1 MSHHVTVLLLVEPS
15 NLRKNVNRAKN
26 RYWNHKRTKK
36 RKHVKI
42 SRKVPLHVTF
52 LLPLGPLGK
61 GFNITEYGKG
71 PQGEL
76 QQLSGSSFE
85 CLENGTTFSRGAN
98 KRIESAGTSKSKGT
112 NWLSSKWKDGTPF
125 VFNQIKK
132 NVTNESDSGCDI
144 KIQKGHHWLRTKTPS
159 VLQRIWL

>member
-1 MSHHVTVLLLVEPS
+1 MSHHVTILLTVEPS
-15 NLRKNVNRAKN
+15 NLRKKINITVRSSWKISTEIINEPLVTWLFATC
-26 RYWNHKRTKK
+26 RT
-36 RKHVKI
+36 VKI
-42 SRKVPLHVTF
+42 
-52 LLPLGPLGK
+52 LGK